1 MPPKQAKIDAIF
13 SPEGWEPVKA
23 QLPSRFPHAGVTLV
37 ENFVFAFRSPIMFQK
52 LSLISPKRPRS
63 GLSGFTLIELLVVIA
78 IIGVLVGLLLPAV
91 QQARESA
98 RRSNCGNNLKQLG
111 LGIHNYADKQV
122 WGSDNHFPAIYSV
135 VGADGN
141 SDIPIDLPLVKNK
154 MWTWQVDILPM
165 IEEQSLLDVAVANGY
180 PSSAPPTNWGTE
192 PTLTFRNTTVSSFMC
207 PSWTDGLVDI
217 NGASFVTTAGSSGLV
232 TRAGGSTYRA
242 NGGLNYHTHMW
253 SGAPPQS
260 WGQNLEGPMTYGAYL
275 NTSAK
280 AGMTA
285 LGKVTD
291 GLSKTILLTENA
303 AAHNWWL
310 GIYKAASCDRDN
322 LALGAVTT
330 SSGRYNMYS
339 YSSGH
344 TGGQLGVA
352 MADGSTRFVPYS
364 TNKTVFRAA
373 LTRTGG
379 EADVLQ

>member
-1 MPPKQAKIDAIF
+1 M
-13 SPEGWEPVKA
+13 S
-23 QLPSRFPHAGVTLV
+23 
-37 ENFVFAFRSPIMFQK
+37 QK
-52 LSLISPKRPRS
+52 LSPISPKRPRS

-135 VGADGN
+135 VGTDGN
-141 SDIPIDLPLVKNK
+141 SDIPTGTPIVKNNA
-154 MWTWQVDILPM
+154 WTWQVEILPM
-165 IEEQSLLDVAVANGY
+165 VEEQSLFDVAVAAGY
-180 PSSAPPTNWGTE
+180 PSSTPQTTWSTE
-192 PTLTFRNTTVSSFMC
+192 PTSTFRNTTVSSFMC

-242 NGGLNYHTHMW
+242 NGGQNYHDHMW
-253 SGAPPQS
+253 PGAPPKT
-260 WGQNLEGPMTYGAYL
+260 WGLNLEGPMTYGSYN

-280 AGMTA
+280 AAMTA

-303 AAHNWWL
+303 AAQHWWF
-310 GIYKAASCDRDN
+310 GKFRAASCDRDN
-322 LALGAVTT
+322 LALGEVTT
-330 SSGRYNMYS
+330 SGGRYNMHS

-344 TGGQLGVA
+344 SGGQVGVA

-364 TNKTVFRAA
+364 TNKTVFQAA
-373 LTRTGG
+373 LTRSKG
-379 EADVLQ
+379 EVDVLP

>member
-1 MPPKQAKIDAIF
+1 MSQN
-13 SPEGWEPVKA
+13 
-23 QLPSRFPHAGVTLV
+23 L
-37 ENFVFAFRSPIMFQK
+37 
-52 LSLISPKRPRS
+52 SPKGPRS
-63 GLSGFTLIELLVVIA
+63 SRSGFTLIELLVVIA

-91 QQARESA
+91 QQAREAA

-111 LGIHNYADKQV
+111 LGIHNYADKQI
-122 WGSDNHFPAIYSV
+122 WGSDNHFPAIYSR

-141 SDIPIDLPLVKNK
+141 SDIPTSAPLVKNNA
-154 MWTWQVDILPM
+154 WTWQVDILPM
-165 IEEQSLLDVAVANGY
+165 IEEQSLFDVAVAATY
-180 PSSAPPTNWGTE
+180 PSSAPSTNWGTQ
-192 PTLTFRNTTVSSFMC
+192 PTSTFRNTTVSSFMC
-207 PSWTDGLVDI
+207 PSWTDGLEDI
-217 NGASFVTTAGSSGLV
+217 NGESFVTTAGSSGLV

-260 WGQNLEGPMTYGAYL
+260 WGLNLEGPMTYGAYL

-280 AGMTA
+280 AAMTA

-303 AAHNWWL
+303 AAHHWWF
-310 GIYKAASCDRDN
+310 GIYRAASCDRDN

-330 SSGRYNMYS
+330 SGGRYNMYS

-364 TNKTVFRAA
+364 TSKTVFQAA
-373 LTRTGG
+373 LTRSNS
-379 EADVLQ
+379 EVEVLE

>member
-1 MPPKQAKIDAIF
+1 MSQN
-13 SPEGWEPVKA
+13 
-23 QLPSRFPHAGVTLV
+23 L
-37 ENFVFAFRSPIMFQK
+37 
-52 LSLISPKRPRS
+52 SPKGPRS
-63 GLSGFTLIELLVVIA
+63 SRSGFTLIELLVVIA

-122 WGSDNHFPAIYSV
+122 WGSDNHFPAIFSV

-141 SDIPIDLPLVKNK
+141 SDIPTSGPTPSPYVKHNA
-154 MWTWQVDILPM
+154 WTWLVDILPM
-165 IEEQSLLDVAVANGY
+165 VEEQSLFDVAVAAGY
-180 PSSAPPTNWGTE
+180 PSSAPSTNWGTE
-192 PTLTFRNTTVSSFMC
+192 PTKTFRNTTVSSFMC
-207 PSWTDGLVDI
+207 PSWTDGLEDI

-242 NGGLNYHTHMW
+242 NGGLNYHDHMW
-253 SGAPPQS
+253 SGAPPQT
-260 WGQNLEGPMTYGAYL
+260 WGLNLEGPMTYGAVE
-275 NTSAK
+275 NTPAK
-280 AGMTA
+280 AAMTA
-285 LGKVTD
+285 FGKVTD

-310 GIYKAASCDRDN
+310 GDRGMTASCDRDN

-330 SSGRYNMYS
+330 SGGRKNMHS

-364 TNKTVFRAA
+364 TNKTVFQAA
-373 LTRTGG
+373 LTRAKG
-379 EADVLQ
+379 EVDVLP